1 MASKKNEKTP
11 VYKRLKDVCV
21 DMYTLDNSVEMRPM
35 SGKVFLNSE
44 KGEIMFTQNP
54 PRGPRSKEIG
64 RTRHS
69 RYVRRPDG
77 DYAVTFHFSADEQ
90 KLQEKLL
97 EEVKVLVSV
106 IMADS
111 TFQKEEDDEAEWR

>member
-1 MASKKNEKTP
+1 
-11 VYKRLKDVCV
+11 
-21 DMYTLDNSVEMRPM
+21 MYTRDNSVDMRPM

-44 KGEIMFTQNP
+44 KGEIMFTQNQ

-77 DYAVTFHFSADEQ
+77 DYTVTFHFSADEQ

-106 IMADS
+106 IIADS
-111 TFQKEEDDEAEWR
+111 VFQKEEDDEAEWR